1 MKYETAG
8 DPITGLKWTRKTTAK
23 IALELAS
30 SNITV
35 CPNTVAKLLKALR
48 YSFRVNHKKLNANKK
63 KKPQDEKKR
72 DRQFRYIRQLREM
85 FETKCWPSIS
95 VDAKKR
101 ELVGN
106 FKNPGTAWARE
117 TRLVNDHDFRSQ
129 AVGIAVSYGVY
140 DHLAN
145 RGLVCV
151 GTSHDTSAFAVDAIA
166 KWWRYD
172 GCKRYPKAKQLLV
185 LADSGGSNGSRS
197 DLWKYALQEKICNRY
212 GLTVTVCHYPPGSSK
227 WNPIEHRLFSEI
239 SKNWAGI
246 PLESYETILKYIR
259 TTTTKT
265 GLKVKA
271 MLLKKKYEI
280 GLKISEPQTAKIMI
294 RPHTIFPEWNYTLRP
309 AKM

>member
-8 DPITGLKWTRKTTAK
+8 DPITGLKWTRKTTEK
-23 IALELAS
+23 IALELKS
-30 SNITV
+30 VNIVV

-48 YSFRVNHKKLNANKK
+48 YSLRVNHKKLNANKK

-72 DRQFRYIRQLREM
+72 DRQFRYIRQLREA

-140 DHLAN
+140 DLLAN
-145 RGLVCV
+145 RSLVCV
-151 GTSHDTSAFAVDAIA
+151 GTTHDTSAFAVDTIA
-166 KWWRYD
+166 KWWRND
-172 GCKRYPKAKQLLV
+172 GCKRYPKAKQLLI

-239 SKNWAGI
+239 TKNWAGI
-246 PLESYETILKYIR
+246 PLESYETILNYIR
-259 TTTTKT
+259 TTKTKT

-271 MLLKKKYEI
+271 MLLKKKYET
-280 GLKISEPQTAKIMI
+280 GLKISETQTAKIMI
-294 RPHTIFPEWNYTLRP
+294 KPHAIFPEWNYTLRP